1 MVGTKNG
8 NNSPEMFRPGSDKRV
23 WWICAKKHE
32 WDTVIK
38 VRARGSG
45 CPLCRLKKKLL
56 INF

>member
-45 CPLCRLKKKLL
+45 CPLCRLKK
-56 INF
+56 NF